1 FKNDI
6 SEKLFSESMGYLV
19 SLLERSKNHL
29 LPQIERIHSSGLTTM
44 PYQRNMKIQNKVV
57 LCGSL

>member
-1 FKNDI
+1 
-6 SEKLFSESMGYLV
+6 M
-19 SLLERSKNHL
+19 
-29 LPQIERIHSSGLTTM
+29 IHSSGLTTM